1 MASYEQLQQEIEV
14 FRLAQSCSAA
24 LRATTTRERPAT
36 RTEYYDALTLADMAL
51 EVAYDA
57 GLDGGLVRQCE
68 LLQELC
74 QTMLQSA
81 YAKFDA
87 HDRVVYEKKAA
98 SHRVADED
106 TDEETE
112 SGCDEG
118 DDEAES
124 ARLWRD
130 VVW

>member
-1 MASYEQLQQEIEV
+1 MTSYQQLQQELEV
-14 FRLAQSCSAA
+14 FRLAQSCSTA
-24 LRATTTRERPAT
+24 LRATTTRQSPAAT
-36 RTEYYDALTLADMAL
+36 REYYDALTLADMAL
-51 EVAYDA
+51 ELALEA
-57 GLDGGLVRQCE
+57 GLDGSLVRQCE

-98 SHRVADED
+98 SHRIGDEE

-112 SGCDEG
+112 SGVDEE
-118 DDEAES
+118 DDEAGS
-124 ARLWRD
+124 AEWRE

>member
-1 MASYEQLQQEIEV
+1 MTSYQQLQQELEV
-14 FRLAQSCSAA
+14 FRLAQSCSTA
-24 LRATTTRERPAT
+24 LRATTTRQSPAT
-36 RTEYYDALTLADMAL
+36 TREYYDALTLADMAL
-51 EVAYDA
+51 ELALEA
-57 GLDGGLVRQCE
+57 GLDGSLVRQCE

-98 SHRVADED
+98 SHRIGDEE

-112 SGCDEG
+112 SGVDEE

-124 ARLWRD
+124 AEWRE